1 MPRPGPVY
9 DDAMKILAD
18 DDLSALLSIVGVRG
32 AAEPLTIELPG
43 STTRADLLAQTPT
56 GIVHVEFMKDPTPD
70 FDLRMVDYRLRLRRR
85 DRDVALAQYVLVL
98 QDVAVPA
105 SFVDAGSDRLDAA
118 WTVIRLPELD
128 AGPLLTG
135 PTTAAVAALAAGT
148 APERAAALTAAV
160 ELIAACTDPDRRRL
174 LLGVATTLA
183 SITLPAATIDSAL
196 KEAHM
201 PVPVRDTPLGRLL
214 LDEGRQE
221 GRQEGIQ
228 AGERAAV
235 VRLTRLML
243 RQRFGDDPRIDAV
256 AATLADLPDDERLAR
271 LTDAAD
277 LGSLIG

>member
-1 MPRPGPVY
+1 MCG
-9 DDAMKILAD
+9 
-18 DDLSALLSIVGVRG
+18 G
-32 AAEPLTIELPG
+32 AEPLTIELPG
-43 STTRADLLAQTPT
+43 STTRADLLARTT
-56 GIVHVEFMKDPTPD
+56 NGIVHVEFVKDPTPD
-70 FDLRMVDYRLRLRRR
+70 LDLRMVDYRLRLRRR
-85 DRDVALAQYVLVL
+85 DRDVALAQYVPVL
-98 QDVAVPA
+98 QDIALPERY
-105 SFVDAGSDRLDAA
+105 VDAGPDRLDAT
-118 WTVIRLPELD
+118 WTLVRLPNLD
-128 AGPLLTG
+128 PGPLLAG
-135 PTTAAVAALAAGT
+135 PTTAAVAALAAGSP
-148 APERAAALTAAV
+148 AERAAALTAAV
-160 ELIAACTDPDRRRL
+160 ELIAACTTPDRRKL

-256 AATLADLPDDERLAR
+256 ADSLADLPDVERLAR
-271 LTDAAD
+271 LAD
-277 LGSLIG
+277 TVDLDSFIG